1 MTTFQKVIKYLAFAF
16 AIFLSISIISG
27 ILRVFTVLPGFF
39 GESSSKN
46 EGSVYNENMISS
58 GEISATSNS
67 EITEIKAE
75 LSASSLE
82 IKTGDSF
89 QVESN
94 SKDVAYKTDNHR
106 LVIKEKKS
114 TLPFHWDQVK
124 VTVTI
129 PKGTVFQT
137 AEIGAGAGEVDI
149 EELIA
154 DSLKIELGAGE
165 LQAQTLVANN
175 NARINGGAGRV
186 SITNGALHNAV
197 LDMGVSELDYRG
209 TLTGFSSVD
218 YGIGETQLSLTDS
231 ENDYQIS
238 LDKGIDEATVNGMKL
253 GDSSVYGTGANRIEI
268 DGGIGR
274 NKDPSQQSEGQ

>member
-114 TLPFHWDQVK
+114 PLPFHWDQVK

-197 LDMGVSELDYRG
+197 LDIGVSELDYRG

-218 YGIGETQLSLTDS
+218 YGIG
-231 ENDYQIS
+231 
-238 LDKGIDEATVNGMKL
+238 
-253 GDSSVYGTGANRIEI
+253 ANRIEI

-274 NKDPSQQSEGQ
+274 NKDPSQPSEGQ

>member
-16 AIFLSISIISG
+16 AIFLSICIISE
-27 ILRVFTVLPGFF
+27 ILRVFVALPGFF
-39 GESSSKN
+39 EESSSQT
-46 EGSVYNENMISS
+46 ETS
-58 GEISATSNS
+58 GYEQQDLPSAKTSAASNS
-67 EITEIKAE
+67 EITEIKTE

-94 SKDVAYKTDNHR
+94 SKNIEYKMDNKC

-114 TLPFHWDQVK
+114 TLPFHWNQVK

-165 LQAQTLVANN
+165 LQAKTLIANS
-175 NARINGGAGRV
+175 NARIDGGAGSV
-186 SITNGALHNAV
+186 SVTDGALHNAA
-197 LDMGVSELDYRG
+197 LDMGVGELDYHG
-209 TLTGFSSVD
+209 TLTGFSRVD
-218 YGIGETQLSLTDS
+218 YGIGETQLSLTGN

-238 LDKGIDEATVNGMKL
+238 LDKGVGEATLNGMKM
-253 GDSSVYGTGANRIEI
+253 GDDSVYGTGTNRIEI
-268 DGGIGR
+268 DGGIGEI
-274 NKDPSQQSEGQ
+274 DISLQSAF

>member
-46 EGSVYNENMISS
+46 EGSAYNENMISS

-67 EITEIKAE
+67 EITEIKTE

-94 SKDVAYKTDNHR
+94 SKNIEYKMDNKC

-114 TLPFHWDQVK
+114 TLPFHWNQVK

-165 LQAQTLVANN
+165 LQAKTLIANS
-175 NARINGGAGRV
+175 NARIDGGAGSV
-186 SITNGALHNAV
+186 SVTDGALHNAA
-197 LDMGVSELDYRG
+197 LDMGVGELDYNG
-209 TLTGFSSVD
+209 TLTGFSRVD
-218 YGIGETQLSLTDS
+218 YGIGETQLSLTGN

-238 LDKGIDEATVNGMKL
+238 LDKGVGEATLNGMKM
-253 GDSSVYGTGANRIEI
+253 GDDSVYGTGTNRIEI
-268 DGGIGR
+268 DGGIGEI
-274 NKDPSQQSEGQ
+274 DISLQPAF

>member
-165 LQAQTLVANN
+165 LQAQTLVANS
-175 NARINGGAGRV
+175 NARIDGGAGSV
-186 SITNGALHNAV
+186 SVTDGALHNAA
-197 LDMGVSELDYRG
+197 LDIGVSELDYNG
-209 TLTGFSSVD
+209 TLTGFSRVD
-218 YGIGETQLSLTDS
+218 YGIGETQLSLTGN

-238 LDKGIDEATVNGMKL
+238 LDKGVGEATLNGMKM
-253 GDSSVYGTGANRIEI
+253 GDDSVYGTGTNRIEI
-268 DGGIGR
+268 DGGIGEI
-274 NKDPSQQSEGQ
+274 DISLQPAF

>member
-1 MTTFQKVIKYLAFAF
+1 
-16 AIFLSISIISG
+16 
-27 ILRVFTVLPGFF
+27 
-39 GESSSKN
+39 
-46 EGSVYNENMISS
+46 MISS

-197 LDMGVSELDYRG
+197 LDIGVSELDYRG

-218 YGIGETQLSLTDS
+218 YGI
-231 ENDYQIS
+231 
-238 LDKGIDEATVNGMKL
+238 
-253 GDSSVYGTGANRIEI
+253 GANRIEI